1 MKHTAAYD
9 LLAYNN
15 TADLAPRKPSP
26 VSPHSFPEDLKCLP
40 RDDVVL
46 VAGGSSRGRSKLSLR
61 NGCSFFHYHPTHF
74 GLGTDAAGR
83 EPHHPERN
91 DILRFNTK
99 PKRFERQG

>member
-1 MKHTAAYD
+1 MSSLNHSRQLSLIGAKARGPEKESFPTGLLARTTTNQACSMKHTAAYD

-46 VAGGSSRGRSKLSLR
+46 VAGGSSRGRSKLS
-61 NGCSFFHYHPTHF
+61 
-74 GLGTDAAGR
+74 
-83 EPHHPERN
+83 
-91 DILRFNTK
+91 
-99 PKRFERQG
+99 